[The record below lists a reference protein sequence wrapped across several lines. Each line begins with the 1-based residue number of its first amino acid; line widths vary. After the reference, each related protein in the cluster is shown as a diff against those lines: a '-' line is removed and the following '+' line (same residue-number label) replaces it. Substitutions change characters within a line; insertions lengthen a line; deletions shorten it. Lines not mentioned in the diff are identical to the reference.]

1 MVKDVATDP
10 AARRELM
17 NRYGRMATP
26 TLVIGERMFL
36 GFRENRKEI
45 EKLLDSLSGGTR
57 A

>member
-10 AARRELM
+10 AARKELM

-26 TLVIGERMFL
+26 TLVIGDRMFL
-36 GFRENRKEI
+36 GFRENREEI
-45 EKLLDSLSGGTR
+45 EGLLDSLSGGTR